1 MKDRDPKTLTL
12 DKQVL
17 NAHDASKS
25 ERIRLVTTIKLP
37 ADSPIQDFLC
47 REEHKDLFEVLWRKE
62 SKK

>member
-1 MKDRDPKTLTL
+1 MKDRDHKTLTL

-25 ERIRLVTTIKLP
+25 ERICLAKIKLP
-37 ADSPIQDFLC
+37 ADFPIQDFLC